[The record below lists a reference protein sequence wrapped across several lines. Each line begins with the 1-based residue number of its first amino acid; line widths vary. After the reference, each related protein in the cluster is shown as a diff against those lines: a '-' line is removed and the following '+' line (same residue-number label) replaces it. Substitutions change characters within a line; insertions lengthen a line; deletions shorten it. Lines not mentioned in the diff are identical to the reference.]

1 MSRILIQVAMLLA
14 IVSSALAAGEYDSL
28 IDQVLYKIR
37 NEYHTS
43 FDNFLTYDAVNDV
56 KYPNFTFNHLQ
67 ITGFNQIRR
76 TNLSIKCDYEA
87 QYEKCIKMVK
97 LSIPNGFNIT
107 ANVSFSHDG
116 KKFDNVIVI
125 GKWIEGEDKSKD
137 FTAQLHY
144 IKFNSKEKS
153 IRVGISYNN
162 VNLMS
167 VEVIQVT
174 GCPESS
180 KVVCEGIKKHWPN
193 VFYNAHYDL
202 EDKMKEVISAIPF
215 DF

>member
-1 MSRILIQVAMLLA
+1 MSRVLIQVAMLLA
-14 IVSSALAAGEYDSL
+14 IVSSALAAGEYDPL

-43 FDNFLTYDAVNDV
+43 FDNFLTYDGAVDRT
-56 KYPNFTFNHLQ
+56 YPNFTFNHLQ
-67 ITGFNQIRR
+67 VTGFNQIRR
-76 TNLSIKCDYEA
+76 TNLSIKCDHEV

-116 KKFDNVIVI
+116 KKFDNVIVT
-125 GKWIEGEDKSKD
+125 GKWIGGYKSKD

-144 IKFNSKEKS
+144 IRFNSKKKS
-153 IRVGISYNN
+153 IKVGISYNN
-162 VNLMS
+162 VDYMS
-167 VEVIQVT
+167 VDATQVT

-180 KVVCEGIKKHWPN
+180 KAVCEGIKEYWPN
-193 VFYNAHYDL
+193 IFANAHYDL
-202 EDKMKEVISAIPF
+202 EDKMKEVFAAIPY